1 MLGFVL
7 SPCHPPLPRSI
18 QPDLGGVST
27 LVLGHQNKVNT
38 AIKES
43 LEFFGF
49 PVYTKVRF
57 GLYCSL
63 LSVH

>member
-1 MLGFVL
+1 MGADH
-7 SPCHPPLPRSI
+7 S
-18 QPDLGGVST
+18 
-27 LVLGHQNKVNT
+27 NKAKI

-49 PVYTKVRF
+49 PVYIKVRF